1 MDFKIFFFF
10 FCCCDL
16 YSCNKNFIYKYKI
29 VLEVGRG
36 GSPWGP
42 KGRGWGKVVC
52 PAPRGGA
59 GMGKGNN
66 HAGRGRRSHPP
77 APPRPIAIPGWN
89 RQMWEK
95 KVREPLNVIKEL
107 SYVMLELQMWQWN
120 CQMWGEKKKET
131 TKYDKRTVTCDIGI
145 AQCEDETVKCEKK
158 VR

>member
-1 MDFKIFFFF
+1 MLCIRLFKYLVYLNVWILNFFFF

-16 YSCNKNFIYKYKI
+16 YYCNKNFIYIYKI

-77 APPRPIAIPGWN
+77 APPRPIAIPDWN
-89 RQMWEK
+89 PQQHINMNAN
-95 KVREPLNVIKEL
+95 PLYHFL
-107 SYVMLELQMWQWN
+107 
-120 CQMWGEKKKET
+120 CT
-131 TKYDKRTVTCDIGI
+131 TLCSINHHLPCV
-145 AQCEDETVKCEKK
+145 
-158 VR
+158 